1 VELYQKKLDEK
12 VGEVESFGDQ
22 DDLDDAKMNAAI
34 AKTKEYAAILGELN
48 LKRKL
53 TLKRSLNLCL
63 ILLKQCRA
71 NVNDKN
77 LVDICVTLI

>member
-1 VELYQKKLDEK
+1 MYQKKLDEK
-12 VGEVESFGDQ
+12 VSQVHSFGEQ
-22 DDLDDAKMNAAI
+22 DEFDEAEMNSAIEKM
-34 AKTKEYAAILGELN
+34 KEYAQILGELN

-53 TLKRSLNLCL
+53 TLKRALSLCL